1 MVFSH
6 KMVFIENEAALLC
19 VTMRELLLLRLLL
32 LLLLLLFRF
41 IAFGEAVL
49 YAEMF
54 LLGGLQLVAKG
65 QKDAFTLHV

>member
-32 LLLLLLFRF
+32 LLLLFRF

-54 LLGGLQLVAKG
+54 LLGRLQLVAKG
-65 QKDAFTLHV
+65 QEDAFTLHV

>member
-6 KMVFIENEAALLC
+6 KIVFIENEAALLC

-32 LLLLLLFRF
+32 LLLLLFRF

-54 LLGGLQLVAKG
+54 LLGRLQLVAKG
-65 QKDAFTLHV
+65 QEDAFTLHV